1 MTGADVFVLYG
12 MPVVIFSVGFAIYLL
27 ADRSARRS
35 EVRINEL
42 RRQEAESA
50 GPEMP
55 TGDESESEL
64 VQAREAAR
72 EARIVRR
79 QAAQPLQ

>member
-12 MPVVIFSVGFAIYLL
+12 MPAAIFAVGFAIYLL

-42 RRQEAESA
+42 RRQEAEEA
-50 GPEMP
+50 VYE
-55 TGDESESEL
+55 
-64 VQAREAAR
+64 QAQEQIARREAA
-72 EARIVRR
+72 
-79 QAAQPLQ
+79 QPSH